1 MERIQFIETSPQKL
15 KEEIGEEIKSQL
27 NSFLEYFNPKLP
39 EQYLTR
45 KEVAELFKVNLSTIH
60 SWSKNGTLKPY
71 GIGSRVYYLRSDI
84 EESLQRLNIN
94 Q

>member
-84 EESLQRLNIN
+84 EEKLKPLK
-94 Q
+94 

>member
-1 MERIQFIETSPQKL
+1 MKRIQFIETSPQKL

-27 NSFLEYFNPKLP
+27 NSFLENFSPKVP

-45 KEVAELFKVNLSTIH
+45 KEVAELFKVNVSTIH
-60 SWSKNGTLKPY
+60 HWNKNGTLKPY

-84 EESLQRLNIN
+84 EAKLKPLK
-94 Q
+94 